1 MKNSYNNHSLFIKNY
16 WYSVKE
22 IEYIYDFII
31 ECDNIIIIYIYKFKF
46 DINKKKVFFYYSI
59 EKYINCN
66 VVFYRYSQYIYY
78 ILLNIYY

>member
-46 DINKKKVFFYYSI
+46 DINKKKSFFI
-59 EKYINCN
+59 IQLKN
-66 VVFYRYSQYIYY
+66 
-78 ILLNIYY
+78 ILIAM